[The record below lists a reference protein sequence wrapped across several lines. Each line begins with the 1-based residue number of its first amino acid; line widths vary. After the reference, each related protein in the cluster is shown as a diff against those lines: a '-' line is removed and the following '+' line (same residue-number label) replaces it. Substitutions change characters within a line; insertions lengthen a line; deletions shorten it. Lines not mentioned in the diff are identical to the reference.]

1 MTQTRSVSWQDD
13 KIKMAVYEPF
23 PGVQVMKVSVR
34 APGFIEER
42 RKSNRLEINFCV
54 SGRFECEFTKRDIA
68 ILKPGDMAISLFD
81 GENGIN
87 SYSRFPMDFYEGISI
102 LLDCDIAEEW
112 LKEHLEVFDI
122 HLQILRER
130 LLEAHWYWAGEAGT
144 RCEHVFRELYDSIA
158 YEETAY
164 IRLKPAELFLLL
176 CRSVQPQREN
186 GYLPGGQVELVKH
199 IRDHMITDSE
209 GYSSTEQLAREHGM
223 TSAQLQKLFREIY
236 GMPIYRY
243 LKEYRLERAAVELI
257 NTSNP
262 VMEVALNA
270 GFTNASKFSEGF
282 RKRYK
287 MTPTAYRKQYNLNR
301 KRDSSVKME

>member
-130 LLEAHWYWAGEAGT
+130 KRTGIG
-144 RCEHVFRELYDSIA
+144 RE
-158 YEETAY
+158 
-164 IRLKPAELFLLL
+164 R
-176 CRSVQPQREN
+176 R
-186 GYLPGGQVELVKH
+186 
-199 IRDHMITDSE
+199 
-209 GYSSTEQLAREHGM
+209 
-223 TSAQLQKLFREIY
+223 
-236 GMPIYRY
+236 
-243 LKEYRLERAAVELI
+243 ERAAS
-257 NTSNP
+257 TCSGSF
-262 VMEVALNA
+262 MTALR
-270 GFTNASKFSEGF
+270 T
-282 RKRYK
+282 KR
-287 MTPTAYRKQYNLNR
+287 PPI
-301 KRDSSVKME
+301 SG